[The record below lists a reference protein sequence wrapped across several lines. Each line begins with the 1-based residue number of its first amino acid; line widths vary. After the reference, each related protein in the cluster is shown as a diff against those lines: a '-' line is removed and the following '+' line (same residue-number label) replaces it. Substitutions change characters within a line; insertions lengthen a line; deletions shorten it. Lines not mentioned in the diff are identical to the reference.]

1 MDSSRHNLL
10 REALHYLDLAIEAYV
25 EALRERRLKA
35 LWSWLLRPGALVLAL
50 LSVTSLAAIFYAM
63 GVRGTLCFTL
73 GVLCYMVPLLIRIW
87 RDKRPLLLEPFWAE
101 VHRSDEVMAQ
111 LADRE
116 LLLWPSLHPEELWD
130 KECSPEELVDGI
142 LARQQQL
149 QAALQIKPTD
159 SEEVT

>member
-1 MDSSRHNLL
+1 MDTSRHSLL
-10 REALHYLDLAIEAYV
+10 KEALHYLDLSIEAYM
-25 EALRERRLKA
+25 EALRERRLRA
-35 LWSWLLRPGALVLAL
+35 LYQWLLRPTALVLAL
-50 LSVTSLAAIFYAM
+50 LSMACLSAIIYGL

-73 GVLCYMVPLLIRIW
+73 GVLCYMVPLLTRIW
-87 RDKRPLLLEPFWAE
+87 RDKSPLLLEPFWAE

-130 KECSPEELVDGI
+130 RECSPEELVGGI

-149 QAALQIKPTD
+149 QAVLHMKPND
-159 SEEVT
+159 SMEVT